1 VVELEG
7 ADPAEG
13 PYVTR
18 KDDLHTLP
26 TGLPVPVDDGA
37 ARHLVGRSLPAV
49 ELPSTG
55 GQHVRLDASGPGWTV
70 LYCYPR
76 TGRPDVDPPPGWDD
90 VPGARGCTPQAC
102 SYRDHYA
109 ELMALGARVY
119 GMSTQTT
126 EYQQEMATRLHLPFP
141 VLSDAEFRLTDALG
155 LPTFEIQGIRLL
167 RRLTLLVRANRIEH
181 CFYPVFP
188 PDADAE
194 QVLDWLRGA
203 CATAP

>member
-1 VVELEG
+1 M
-7 ADPAEG
+7 
-13 PYVTR
+13 
-18 KDDLHTLP
+18 
-26 TGLPVPVDDGA
+26 
-37 ARHLVGRSLPAV
+37 
-49 ELPSTG
+49 
-55 GQHVRLDASGPGWTV
+55 

-109 ELMALGARVY
+109 ELTALGARVY
-119 GMSTQTT
+119 GVSTQTT
-126 EYQQEMATRLHLPFP
+126 EYQQEMAARLHLPFP
-141 VLSDAEFRLTDALG
+141 VLSDAEFRLTDALA

-167 RRLTLLVRANRIEH
+167 RRLTLLVRANRIAH

-203 CATAP
+203 GATAP